1 MSVVYEKEPKLLREY
16 PKFTKLGTSSHF
28 DGDVFIKRPSFEC
41 GWYWGF
47 GYLERWNG
55 RKGDIEFHSHI
66 DHEFGTNKD
75 GRRVNWYEGMQELL
89 DQGDA
94 FVDDHD
100 RWKFLEIVKTIYN
113 LKMTAEVLGRG
124 GSHYGNNP
132 LSDAIKNH
140 DEVRRINEDL
150 IPKLIDEMYKV
161 LYVVT
166 DVIPDDCSSLEE
178 KADL

>member
-1 MSVVYEKEPKLLREY
+1 MSVEYTKTPKLLREY
-16 PKFTKLGTSSHF
+16 PKFVKLGTSTEL
-28 DGDVFIKRPSFEC
+28 DGDVFIVSPTWDC

-47 GYLERWNG
+47 GYLERWNS
-55 RKGDIEFHSHI
+55 RKDDIDFNTHI

-75 GRRVNWYEGMQELL
+75 GRRCNWYEGMKDVL
-89 DQGDA
+89 DKGDV
-94 FVDDHD
+94 FENDRQ

-132 LSDAIKNH
+132 LSDEIKNH
-140 DEVRRINEDL
+140 DEVRRINEEL

-161 LYVVT
+161 LGVVS
-166 DVIPDDCSSLEE
+166 D
-178 KADL
+178 